1 MRPYYTGVLAGM
13 CGTAGRF
20 DDGLRFVNK
29 AIAVASSQD
38 SQWCLA
44 ELHRIKGELMLAHGE
59 LTTAVEPCFETAIAI
74 AREQSAKSWELR
86 ATVSHARLLHSQGR
100 SAEGKKLLAP
110 VYGWFTEGFDI
121 PDRLN
126 AHLESGHPRSS
137 CPPGGAS
144 GTVIHSMTSS
154 ARGGG
159 VRGVVKP
166 SALAV
171 FRLKS

>member
-1 MRPYYTGVLAGM
+1 M

-59 LTTAVEPCFETAIAI
+59 LTSSPALKPQSPL
-74 AREQSAKSWELR
+74 REQSAKSWELR

-159 VRGVVKP
+159 VRGIVKP